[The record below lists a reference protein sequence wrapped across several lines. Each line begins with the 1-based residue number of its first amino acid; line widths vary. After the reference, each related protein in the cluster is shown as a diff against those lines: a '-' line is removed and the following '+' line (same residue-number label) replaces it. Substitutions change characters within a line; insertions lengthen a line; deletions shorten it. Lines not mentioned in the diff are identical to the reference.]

1 MVEMVMK
8 QIIPQFSFL
17 KFVVVF
23 FFLVISAVRETTEPI
38 EIKANDHDPSIH
50 VIIKI
55 SPNSIHYAA

>member
-8 QIIPQFSFL
+8 QIIPQFSFFKVL
-17 KFVVVF
+17 VF

-38 EIKANDHDPSIH
+38 EINANDPDPSIH

-55 SPNSIHYAA
+55 STNSIHYAA